1 MTRRA
6 PNSTLSRRA
15 VWLAWAVS
23 LTIHGSLMT
32 GMSFICQSAGSA
44 APSRDGQGD
53 EIVITARWGSEAE
66 SAARDIQRVSFTP
79 ITNRAPELLPPP
91 ATQHFDSQVVP
102 ASASLP
108 IQAIPQ
114 PPAAIPSP
122 VTAAPYANHT
132 PPAGTHGPPAT
143 ETQLFGVRSRGAKF
157 VYVFDRSASMEGSP
171 LSAAKRELI
180 ASLSQL
186 DRVHQFQIIFY
197 NQEPQLM
204 PEFRASS
211 PRMIFADEQGK
222 RLAAS
227 FIGGIFADGGT
238 DHLRSL
244 KMALALRPD
253 VIFFLTDANEPQ
265 MRPDELAA
273 VHRLNQGTRINT
285 IEFGAG
291 EPKAAINFLHRL
303 ADENGGQH
311 TYVDV
316 HRFWR

>member
-1 MTRRA
+1 M
-6 PNSTLSRRA
+6 
-15 VWLAWAVS
+15 S
-23 LTIHGSLMT
+23 LTVHGSLMT
-32 GMSFICQSAGSA
+32 GMSYLSQPAGDLSPRA
-44 APSRDGQGD
+44 RGHGD
-53 EIVITARWGSEAE
+53 EIVLTARWGSEAE
-66 SAARDIQRVSFTP
+66 SVQRVSFTSV
-79 ITNRAPELLPPP
+79 TSRAPELLPAPP
-91 ATQHFDSQVVP
+91 TQHFDSQVAP

-108 IQAIPQ
+108 FQAAPQ
-114 PPAAIPSP
+114 PS
-122 VTAAPYANHT
+122 T
-132 PPAGTHGPPAT
+132 PPASPYSTSASNNYSQPAHSPGPLTT
-143 ETQLFGVRSRGAKF
+143 ETQLFGLRSRGAKF
-157 VYVFDRSASMEGSP
+157 VYVFDRSSSMEGSP

-265 MRPDELAA
+265 MRPDELATIR
-273 VHRLNQGTRINT
+273 HLNQGTRINT
-285 IEFGAG
+285 IEFGLG
-291 EPKAAINFLHRL
+291 QPPSTHNFLHLL
-303 ADENGGQH
+303 AEQNAGQH
-311 TYVDV
+311 AYIDV
-316 HRFWR
+316 QRFWR

>member
-6 PNSTLSRRA
+6 SNPTLSRRA

-23 LTIHGSLMT
+23 LTLHCSLMI
-32 GMSFICQSAGSA
+32 GMSLIGQTAGGD
-44 APSRDGQGD
+44 APSGDSQGD
-53 EIVITARWGSEAE
+53 QIVLTARWGSEAE
-66 SAARDIQRVSFTP
+66 SVARVSFNSS
-79 ITNRAPELLPPP
+79 TNRAPELLPPP
-91 ATQHFDSQVVP
+91 ATQHFDSQVAP
-102 ASASLP
+102 AAASLP
-108 IQAIPQ
+108 IPATPQ
-114 PPAAIPSP
+114 PPAARPSP
-122 VTAAPYANHT
+122 ATAAPYANHA
-132 PPAGTHGPPAT
+132 PPTGAHGPLAT

-171 LSAAKRELI
+171 LSAAKRELN
-180 ASLSQL
+180 ASLNHL

-211 PRMIFADEQGK
+211 PRMVFADEQGK

-238 DHLRSL
+238 EHLRSL

-253 VIFFLTDANEPQ
+253 VIFFLTDASEPQ

-273 VHRLNQGTRINT
+273 VRRLNQGTRINT
-285 IEFGAG
+285 IEFGVG
-291 EPKAAINFLHRL
+291 EPKVAINFLHRL

-311 TYVDV
+311 AYIDV
-316 HRFWR
+316 QRFWR